1 MAEAESGDLRA
12 LMLAANRGDTE
23 SYARLLRELT
33 PVVRRIVR
41 AHRRSLGADAVED
54 VVQEVLLSVHAARA
68 TYDSDRPFMP
78 WLVAI
83 ARRRIIDAV
92 RRQIRRGRREEP
104 FDDRTVTF
112 VAAQTNTSGEGAV
125 RADALRVAI
134 AQLPR
139 GQRLAIELL
148 KLREMSLEEASV
160 ATGSTVGALKVATH
174 RAMTTLRARL
184 KKT

>member
-1 MAEAESGDLRA
+1 MAEADSGDWRL
-12 LMLAANRGDTE
+12 LMVAANRGDTE

-33 PVVRRIVR
+33 PVIRRIVG
-41 AHRRSLGADAVED
+41 AHRRSLGPDAVDD
-54 VVQEVLLSVHAARA
+54 VVQDVLLSVHAARA

-92 RRQIRRGRREEP
+92 RRQVRRGAREGP

-112 VAAQTNTSGEGAV
+112 VAAQTNTGEDAG
-125 RADALRVAI
+125 RADDLRVAI

-148 KLREMSLEEASV
+148 KLREMSLEEASA

-174 RAMTTLRARL
+174 RAMTMLRARL

>member
-1 MAEAESGDLRA
+1 MAEADSGDLRL
-12 LMLAANRGDTE
+12 LMLAANRGDAE

-33 PVVRRIVR
+33 PVIRRIVR
-41 AHRRSLGADAVED
+41 AHRRSLDADAVED
-54 VVQEVLLSVHAARA
+54 VVQDVLLSVHGARA

-83 ARRRIIDAV
+83 ARHRIIDAA
-92 RRQIRRGRREEP
+92 RRQIRRGAREEP
-104 FDDRTVTF
+104 FDHRAVTF
-112 VAAQTNTSGEGAV
+112 VAAQTNTLGEDAV
-125 RADALRVAI
+125 RTDDLRVAI

-148 KLREMSLEEASV
+148 KLREMSLEEASL

-174 RAMTTLRARL
+174 RAMTTLRAKL